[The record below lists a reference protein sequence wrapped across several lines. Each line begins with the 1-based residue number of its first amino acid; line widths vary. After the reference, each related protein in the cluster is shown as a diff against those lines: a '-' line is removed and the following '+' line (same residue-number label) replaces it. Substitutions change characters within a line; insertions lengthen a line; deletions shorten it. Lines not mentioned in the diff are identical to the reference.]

1 MQNIPKKTEFQ
12 KLLNN
17 CQSRV
22 NEENV
27 KVIQISN
34 GTIVSS
40 SGGGGAQNKDVRPEI
55 QGIIQQ
61 KMRECGNITVES
73 ERNAQD
79 NGQILFSLKDF
90 LDNSSN
96 QKAEK
101 LEGAEDN
108 SEVEDDG
115 ELDENDESIKD
126 KSFNGSD
133 DVETEEDEIKD
144 DDSDIEE
151 IEPEGD
157 PLGGRKPAEE
167 ELESEI
173 TKLENLQKK
182 INDNLHLQES
192 SSNEKSNTV
201 LLRMRSN
208 EPVVKPAGAT
218 ENTDNTSNLE
228 NSSKLDETITIEDKD
243 TDTDEPKISDSVLR
257 ETSKDE
263 SKTDINNISE
273 NVKNDVKDTS
283 TARVTVKPKS
293 ATLPEGMFKNI
304 SISIVGG
311 ATNKNINI
319 PRVFNSNSSTSS
331 ATTTSSTTTSPQPSS
346 NISSGASMSSSS
358 ASRTAPSGAANVFT
372 AGPNI
377 SLKRQGGTAEPFDTK
392 RFKNS
397 SIVITSSRKD
407 APTITLGELVNKEDD
422 DEVAPTENRAKDY
435 NNCIHGDPLS
445 YMCVD
450 CTYSRWKVG
459 YDFVKTR
466 KEKPKPVVIDDV
478 VEEPVKENAKASSS
492 SEALK
497 EDRAGPGNVS
507 EEQSDKAADILKNV
521 NWSQVFSFAG
531 ISLGQQ
537 QQGEGAEQTRAT

>member
-101 LEGAEDN
+101 LEEAKDN
-108 SEVEDDG
+108 SGVEDEG

-133 DVETEEDEIKD
+133 DVETEEEIKD

-243 TDTDEPKISDSVLR
+243 ADTDEPKISDSVLR

-283 TARVTVKPKS
+283 TARVTAKPKS

>member
-133 DVETEEDEIKD
+133 DIVTEEESKD

-151 IEPEGD
+151 IVPERD

-218 ENTDNTSNLE
+218 ENTDNTSNLK
-228 NSSKLDETITIEDKD
+228 NSSKLDETITIEDK
-243 TDTDEPKISDSVLR
+243 DTDEPKISDSVLR

-283 TARVTVKPKS
+283 TARVTAKPKS

-331 ATTTSSTTTSPQPSS
+331 ATTTSSTSTTPQPSS

-537 QQGEGAEQTRAT
+537 QQGAGAEQTRAT

>member
-283 TARVTVKPKS
+283 TARVTAKPKS

-331 ATTTSSTTTSPQPSS
+331 ATTTSSTTTTPQPSS

>member
-243 TDTDEPKISDSVLR
+243 TDEPKISDSVLR

-283 TARVTVKPKS
+283 TARVTAKPKS
-293 ATLPEGMFKNI
+293 ATLPGGMFKNI

-331 ATTTSSTTTSPQPSS
+331 ATTTSSTTTTPQPSS

-537 QQGEGAEQTRAT
+537 QGAGAEQTRAT

>member
-34 GTIVSS
+34 GTIVNS

-228 NSSKLDETITIEDKD
+228 NLSKLDETITIEDKD

-263 SKTDINNISE
+263 SKTDINNMSE
-273 NVKNDVKDTS
+273 NAKYDVKDTS
-283 TARVTVKPKS
+283 TAPVTAKPKS
-293 ATLPEGMFKNI
+293 ATLPGGVFKNI

-331 ATTTSSTTTSPQPSS
+331 ATTTSSTTTTPQPSS

-537 QQGEGAEQTRAT
+537 QQGAGAEQTRAT

>member
-22 NEENV
+22 NVENV

-101 LEGAEDN
+101 LEEAKDKSG
-108 SEVEDDG
+108 VEDDG

-133 DVETEEDEIKD
+133 DVETEEESKD

-283 TARVTVKPKS
+283 TAPVTAKPKS

-331 ATTTSSTTTSPQPSS
+331 ATTTSSTTTTPQPSS

-537 QQGEGAEQTRAT
+537 QQGAGAEQTRAT

>member
-101 LEGAEDN
+101 LEEAKDN
-108 SEVEDDG
+108 SGVEDEG

-243 TDTDEPKISDSVLR
+243 TDEPKISDSVLR

-283 TARVTVKPKS
+283 TARVTAKPKS
-293 ATLPEGMFKNI
+293 ATLPGGMFKNI

-331 ATTTSSTTTSPQPSS
+331 ATTTSSTTTTPQPSS

-537 QQGEGAEQTRAT
+537 QGAGAEQTRAT